1 MSSRSPKTAL
11 ITGASSGI
19 GKETALYLARRGYH
33 VLAISR
39 ELSRLDGLI
48 AQARTDSTSISAY
61 QLDVNEPAAVAE
73 VVPQILDQV
82 GGLDALINNAGYGL
96 WGCLEDLSV
105 EEVKAQFESNMF
117 AVLRMSHAVLPHM
130 RERRSGTIVNVGSAA
145 GQIGS
150 PAGGAYAASKFAL
163 EGLSRVLR
171 MEVSQF
177 GIRVVLIEPGLFRTN
192 FYQNQIVGERA
203 LDLRSPYY
211 SYAQRIRRNSAYN
224 QRWAGDPAKVAKTI
238 GKVLVAKHPRQRYAV
253 GADARLGTLAARL
266 LPDRVLEYLIKRVVA
281 R

>member
-39 ELSRLDGLI
+39 ELSRLDRLI

-105 EEVKAQFESNMF
+105 EEVKAQFASNVF

-130 RERRSGTIVNVGSAA
+130 RERRSGTIVNVGSRQGRSGARQA
-145 GQIGS
+145 GPMP
-150 PAGGAYAASKFAL
+150 PAN
-163 EGLSRVLR
+163 SRW
-171 MEVSQF
+171 
-177 GIRVVLIEPGLFRTN
+177 
-192 FYQNQIVGERA
+192 RA
-203 LDLRSPYY
+203 
-211 SYAQRIRRNSAYN
+211 
-224 QRWAGDPAKVAKTI
+224 
-238 GKVLVAKHPRQRYAV
+238 
-253 GADARLGTLAARL
+253 
-266 LPDRVLEYLIKRVVA
+266 
-281 R
+281 